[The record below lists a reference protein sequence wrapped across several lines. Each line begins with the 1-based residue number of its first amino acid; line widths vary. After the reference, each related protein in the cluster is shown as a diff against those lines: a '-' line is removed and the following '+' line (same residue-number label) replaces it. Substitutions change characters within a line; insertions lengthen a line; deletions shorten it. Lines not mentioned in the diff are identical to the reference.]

1 MDGRPRSLRPS
12 DLLAAF
18 FTAGIACLVAGGAVA
33 LADALADWPAG
44 RWLALHLLLVGGVS
58 QLVLGA
64 GQFFAGAFL
73 ATDPPPRW
81 LIGVQLGSWN
91 GGTALVAVRPGPA
104 GRPAACSA
112 PTWRSTSA
120 AGSARRSSGRSTPS
134 SPR

>member
-81 LIGVQLGSWN
+81 LIGV
-91 GGTALVAVRPGPA
+91 
-104 GRPAACSA
+104 
-112 PTWRSTSA
+112 
-120 AGSARRSSGRSTPS
+120 
-134 SPR
+134 